1 MKYGTCEVRLTLRLT
16 DRRIHPKTQIMAKTK
31 RKSKARAGSR
41 AAGGS
46 SSEHVSH
53 NLSIS
58 IGPDLFTVGKLKEL
72 LAALSVPDNATLKS
86 ASGKNW
92 LWIGNVS
99 FCRTM
104 NEVSL
109 W

>member
-1 MKYGTCEVRLTLRLT
+1 MKSYS
-16 DRRIHPKTQIMAKTK
+16 K
-31 RKSKARAGSR
+31 RKAGR
-41 AAGGS
+41 RLGAAHGS
-46 SSEHVSH
+46 ASEHVSH

-58 IGPDLFTVGKLKEL
+58 VGPDLFTVGKLKEL
-72 LAALSVPDNATLKS
+72 LAALNVPDDATIKS
-86 ASGKNW
+86 SNGKNW

-99 FCRTM
+99 FCRSM

>member
-1 MKYGTCEVRLTLRLT
+1 M
-16 DRRIHPKTQIMAKTK
+16 PKTK
-31 RKSKARAGSR
+31 RKPKARAGSS

-46 SSEHVSH
+46 ASPYVSH
-53 NLSIS
+53 NLTIAVT
-58 IGPDLFTVGKLKEL
+58 PELFTVGELKRQ
-72 LAALSVPDNATLKS
+72 LAALNVPDDATIKS
-86 ASGKNW
+86 ADQGNW
-92 LWIGNVS
+92 RWCANMS